1 MGLIGEGRR
10 PRWGFWDGMTTV
22 PHRALHDVVAGAPL
36 VLISVLKRNCSARA
50 KIIIQNAP
58 TGLCQ

>member
-36 VLISVLKRNCSARA
+36 VLFFILKQS
-50 KIIIQNAP
+50 
-58 TGLCQ
+58 